1 MYVILRKDADTPY
14 PQKYILYDPDFES
27 ALKEFNAHCKK
38 GYIQVTWAH
47 LIDVETGKIITSY
60 LYSSPLME
68 FIQKSL
74 KQLTGFAFPIAT
86 DEQLHEIS
94 TKFEHENFKTGEW
107 VRYMAQ
113 AEISKRKGNKE

>member
-1 MYVILRKDADTPY
+1 MYVILRKDADVPC
-14 PQKYILYDPDFES
+14 PQKFFLYDSNFDT

-38 GYIQVTWAH
+38 GYHQVTWAH
-47 LIDVETGKIITSY
+47 LINVETGEIITSY
-60 LYSSPLME
+60 VYSSPLME
-68 FIQKSL
+68 IIQKSL
-74 KQLTGFAFPIAT
+74 KQLTGFAFPSAT
-86 DEQLHEIS
+86 DEQLHEIA

>member
-1 MYVILRKDADTPY
+1 MYVILRKDEDSPC
-14 PQKYILYDPDFES
+14 PQKYILYDSDFES
-27 ALKEFNAHCKK
+27 ALKEFNAQCK
-38 GYIQVTWAH
+38 GYTQVMWAH
-47 LIDVETGKIITSY
+47 LIDVATGEIITSY

-86 DEQLHEIS
+86 DEQLHEIA
-94 TKFEHENFKTGEW
+94 TKFEHNDFRTGEW

>member
-1 MYVILRKDADTPY
+1 MYVILRKDEDNPY
-14 PQKYILYDPDFES
+14 PQKFFLYDFDFDT
-27 ALKEFNAHCKK
+27 ALKEFNEHCK
-38 GYIQVTWAH
+38 GYHQVTWAH
-47 LIDVETGKIITSY
+47 LINMETGEIITSY

-68 FIQKSL
+68 IIQKSL

-86 DEQLHEIS
+86 DEQLHAIA
-94 TKFEHENFKTGEW
+94 TKFEHENFRTGEW